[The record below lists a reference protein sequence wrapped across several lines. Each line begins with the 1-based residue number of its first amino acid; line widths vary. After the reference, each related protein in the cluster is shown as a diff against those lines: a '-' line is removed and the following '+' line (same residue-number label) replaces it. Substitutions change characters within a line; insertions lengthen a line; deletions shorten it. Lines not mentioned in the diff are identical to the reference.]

1 MLNLSLQSFWC
12 TIIFCSRAKYSNL
25 EGGHCLGD
33 PFNKVG
39 NLEMRDQLGQNYK
52 SLRCCLIEMIDL
64 SVDARVASPST
75 TNAPTHD
82 SQQLLDQFSYKRYER
97 FLFQSKHLS
106 LYNHPCLG
114 RLVGEERSAAVSLAR
129 VLSSFRETGA
139 DHGIR
144 HRVPETVLSI
154 WHRDLLLFI
163 FKYLTRPL
171 RKKRCSPRH
180 LQRAPQP
187 VEDHLRSSQ
196 SFPPAGPFSKYV
208 LYPYINLSP

>member
-1 MLNLSLQSFWC
+1 MDYSVPHNLQLVGY
-12 TIIFCSRAKYSNL
+12 KYTNHFKSPSWAAV
-25 EGGHCLGD
+25 C
-33 PFNKVG
+33 
-39 NLEMRDQLGQNYK
+39 K
-52 SLRCCLIEMIDL
+52 SLL
-64 SVDARVASPST
+64 SFSIQAFCYYIIATAR
-75 TNAPTHD
+75 
-82 SQQLLDQFSYKRYER
+82 
-97 FLFQSKHLS
+97 
-106 LYNHPCLG
+106 PCLG

>member
-1 MLNLSLQSFWC
+1 MLNLSLQIFWC
-12 TIIFCSRAKYSNL
+12 AIIFCSRAKYSNL

-39 NLEMRDQLGQNYK
+39 NL
-52 SLRCCLIEMIDL
+52 

-82 SQQLLDQFSYKRYER
+82 SQQL
-97 FLFQSKHLS
+97 
-106 LYNHPCLG
+106 PCLG

-144 HRVPETVLSI
+144 HRVPGTVLSI

-187 VEDHLRSSQ
+187 CEGHWEGQELLQRWCPTLSQ
-196 SFPPAGPFSKYV
+196 SPCCRRLCPALGLAKRWV
-208 LYPYINLSP
+208 G